1 MVIATPLEK
10 VMASAIDVT
19 PFKTILPIQFESI
32 DTFDE
37 EYPIRSIR
45 YLMRRQL

>member
-10 VMASAIDVT
+10 AMARAIDVT

-32 DTFDE
+32 DAFDE
-37 EYPIRSIR
+37 
-45 YLMRRQL
+45 